1 MKCKVTVVVLQ
12 RQLFWQQF
20 LSCHER
26 LQEIV
31 AREAKECEALVSTHP
46 PPTRS
51 RDSRHTDSP
60 RGSWSTSLARSS
72 RSPPW
77 QNINMS
83 TCQHIR
89 STCQHIRSTP
99 TPGHTWPGRPMAA
112 RTSGRSGPAPR
123 GRRAGT
129 SSAWPAQT
137 GRGWLHFKLGILARV
152 DTCKLHY
159 EPNYYTGS

>member
-83 TCQHIR
+83 TYQHVNISCQH
-89 STCQHIRSTP
+89 P
-99 TPGHTWPGRPMAA
+99 
-112 RTSGRSGPAPR
+112 PR
-123 GRRAGT
+123 VT
-129 SSAWPAQT
+129 L
-137 GRGWLHFKLGILARV
+137 GRGARWQREPRAAAAPHQGEGGLGLLQLGLHRLAV
-152 DTCKLHY
+152 AG
-159 EPNYYTGS
+159 YTSNLVS